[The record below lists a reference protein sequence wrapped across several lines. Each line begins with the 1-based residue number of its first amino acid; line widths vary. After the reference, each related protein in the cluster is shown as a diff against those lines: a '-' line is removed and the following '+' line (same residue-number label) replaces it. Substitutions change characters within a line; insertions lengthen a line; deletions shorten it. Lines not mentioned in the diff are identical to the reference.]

1 MAMQVK
7 LTSSRVIRMSGAR
20 TKTGL
25 CTSTIYDLISRGIF
39 PRPFPLVPG
48 GRAVGWLEADL
59 DSWLIQRKH
68 ESEQPNT
75 APKSEPLERSLVDA
89 TAAAAEELS

>member
-7 LTSSRVIRMSGAR
+7 LTSSRVIRMSDAR

-39 PRPFPLVPG
+39 PKPFPLVPG

-59 DSWLIQRKH
+59 DRWLTQRKH
-68 ESEQPNT
+68 ESEQTNS
-75 APKSEPLERSLVDA
+75 APKAGPLPHLTGAA
-89 TAAAAEELS
+89 TAAAGGLS

>member
-7 LTSSRVIRMSGAR
+7 LTSSRVIRMSDAR

-39 PRPFPLVPG
+39 PKPFPLVPG

-59 DSWLIQRKH
+59 DRWLTQRKY
-68 ESEQPNT
+68 ESKQSSS
-75 APKSEPLERSLVDA
+75 APKSDPLERRLVDA
-89 TAAAAEELS
+89 TAAVAEDLS